1 MILTVNG
8 SPQEVPDDGTVA
20 DLVEERLGD
29 RAACGV
35 AVAVNDTVVGRSTW
49 ADRRLRAGDRLDIVT
64 AVQGG

>member
-8 SPQEVPDDGTVA
+8 SPQEVRDGDTVA

-29 RAACGV
+29 RAAGGV
-35 AVAVNDTVVGRSTW
+35 AVAVNETVVQRSAW
-49 ADRRLRAGDRLDIVT
+49 ADHPLRVGDRLDIVT